1 MRAQPGEV
9 VAVQVGLEPERR
21 GQLAEALERG
31 AFVARDA
38 RDLDERPDVARDRGG
53 VEAPERGL
61 ERHAQG
67 VASAAG
73 RAVTAGCSAATRAL
87 RTPLEI
93 ART

>member
-1 MRAQPGEV
+1 VLFTVEV
-9 VAVQVGLEPERR
+9 GNSNTAPEVG
-21 GQLAEALERG
+21 GERG
-31 AFVARDA
+31 GGARPA
-38 RDLDERPDVARDRGG
+38 
-53 VEAPERGL
+53 RGL

-87 RTPLEI
+87 RTPFEI